1 MINGFRGEYYFL
13 SNFSPSKIEYEGY
26 TYLNAEAAFHAQKND
41 SSTYKYLMQ
50 FQPPN
55 TAKREG
61 RKVKLREDWE
71 EVKVYIM
78 YDIVK
83 AKFTQNENLKA
94 KLLATGDKELV
105 EANTWHDN
113 YWGTCTCMA
122 CNGMVQLNT
131 NNLGKVLM
139 KVREELRNAL

>member
-55 TAKREG
+55 AAKREG
-61 RKVKLREDWE
+61 RKVPRIFSVPHRKDDE
-71 EVKVYIM
+71 
-78 YDIVK
+78 
-83 AKFTQNENLKA
+83 
-94 KLLATGDKELV
+94 ATPHAASHG
-105 EANTWHDN
+105 
-113 YWGTCTCMA
+113 
-122 CNGMVQLNT
+122 
-131 NNLGKVLM
+131 
-139 KVREELRNAL
+139 